1 MHDKKQIVSMQQI
14 LHGSTVALKVATGNK
29 SLQHILTASILFT
42 FRNTMKYLWA
52 KPGHK
57 TVFAFPIQN
66 TTIFADF
73 GDTIFLIFGHLK
85 CELVISILGHIINIF
100 NL

>member
-1 MHDKKQIVSMQQI
+1 MQQI
-14 LHGSTVALKVATGNK
+14 LSGSTVALKVATGNK

-42 FRNTMKYLWA
+42 FTNTMKYLWA

-57 TVFAFPIQN
+57 IVFAFPIQN

-73 GDTIFLIFGHLK
+73 GDTILIFGYLK
-85 CELVISILGHIINIF
+85 CKLVISILGHITTIF